1 MPKFN
6 FKRKYMRMVTKKNVQ
21 EKLICE
27 DDIADIKTDG
37 RVFKEA

>member
-1 MPKFN
+1 MYEN
-6 FKRKYMRMVTKKNVQ
+6 GHKKNVQ
-21 EKLICE
+21 DKLICE